1 MGRRRDDANHCRRD
15 RTDAGLICH
24 VFGNRPQA
32 GSATR
37 YPGPQGADV
46 IEVALSGA
54 AKWSPCRL
62 IAVKSANH
70 AAARVAAIRGDP
82 MAYKMTAERDTE
94 TVKSERTSLIIAVAK
109 ARVFASEG
117 WQVTITTDDGKVFA
131 PAAFDTLLAA

>member
-1 MGRRRDDANHCRRD
+1 MAGDNAATIADDRNPRK
-15 RTDAGLICH
+15 LIPVC
-24 VFGNRPQA
+24 
-32 GSATR
+32 
-37 YPGPQGADV
+37 
-46 IEVALSGA
+46 GA
-54 AKWSPCRL
+54 AKWSPCRR
-62 IAVKSANH
+62 IAVKTANE
-70 AAARVAAIRGDP
+70 AGVKLATIRGDS